1 MSKIGEK
8 IIRDMRSI
16 VEAEQRVR
24 DLQKAHD
31 TYEEKVKEMHD
42 LLEEVGKILNS
53 DPNDEGKE
61 ER

>member
-8 IIRDMRSI
+8 ILRDMRATLQ
-16 VEAEQRVR
+16 EEQRAR
-24 DLQKAHD
+24 DLQKDYDA
-31 TYEEKVKEMHD
+31 KVKEMRD

>member
-1 MSKIGEK
+1 M
-8 IIRDMRSI
+8 RDTLQAEVKVRN
-16 VEAEQRVR
+16 VQKDFEAE
-24 DLQKAHD
+24 
-31 TYEEKVKEMHD
+31 VKKMRD

>member
-8 IIRDMRSI
+8 ILRDLRDTLQ
-16 VEAEQRVR
+16 EEQRAR
-24 DLQKAHD
+24 DLQKDYDA
-31 TYEEKVKEMHD
+31 KVKEMRD

>member
-8 IIRDMRSI
+8 ILRDMRDTLQ
-16 VEAEQRVR
+16 EEQRAR
-24 DLQKAHD
+24 DLQKDYDA
-31 TYEEKVKEMHD
+31 KVKEMRD

>member
-8 IIRDMRSI
+8 ILRDMRDTLQ
-16 VEAEQRVR
+16 EEQRAR
-24 DLQKAHD
+24 DLQKDYDA
-31 TYEEKVKEMHD
+31 KVKEMRD

-53 DPNDEGKE
+53 DAIDEGKE

>member
-8 IIRDMRSI
+8 IIRDMR
-16 VEAEQRVR
+16 
-24 DLQKAHD
+24 DTLQA
-31 TYEEKVKEMHD
+31 EEKVRNVQKDFEAEVKKMRD

>member
-8 IIRDMRSI
+8 ILRDMRDTLQG
-16 VEAEQRVR
+16 EQRAR
-24 DLQKAHD
+24 DLQKDYDA
-31 TYEEKVKEMHD
+31 KVKEMRD

-53 DPNDEGKE
+53 DPDERKE

>member
-1 MSKIGEK
+1 M
-8 IIRDMRSI
+8 RDTLQ
-16 VEAEQRVR
+16 EEQRAR
-24 DLQKAHD
+24 DLQKDYDA
-31 TYEEKVKEMHD
+31 KVKEMRD

>member
-1 MSKIGEK
+1 M
-8 IIRDMRSI
+8 RDT
-16 VEAEQRVR
+16 
-24 DLQKAHD
+24 LQA
-31 TYEEKVKEMHD
+31 EEKVRNVQKDFEAEVKKMRD

>member
-1 MSKIGEK
+1 MTLSKIGEK
-8 IIRDMRSI
+8 ILRDMRDTLQ
-16 VEAEQRVR
+16 EEQRAR
-24 DLQKAHD
+24 DLQKDYDA
-31 TYEEKVKEMHD
+31 KVKEMRD

>member
-8 IIRDMRSI
+8 ILRDMR
-16 VEAEQRVR
+16 
-24 DLQKAHD
+24 DTLQE
-31 TYEEKVKEMHD
+31 EEKVRNVQKDFEAEVKKMRD

>member
-1 MSKIGEK
+1 MSKIGEQ
-8 IIRDMRSI
+8 ILRDMR
-16 VEAEQRVR
+16 
-24 DLQKAHD
+24 DTLQA
-31 TYEEKVKEMHD
+31 EEKVRNVQKDFEAEVKKMRD